1 MHMSSDH
8 DNMAVVLVSAPC
20 LIGPADAA
28 IHSRMK
34 AFGFTTTTT
43 TRFVRGRSVAR

>member
-28 IHSRMK
+28 IDALMN
-34 AFGFTTTTT
+34 AFGITTTTT